1 MTRISIL
8 EKNEMKE
15 LTNIITHLSNIQAD
29 SLSKLLL
36 ESLTYTMKKLV
47 IAPLSQI
54 ENTMQINPE
63 GENFAIY
70 IKCEGD
76 LKIEFLFIISVDK
89 TRSLTSRLLRK
100 NLSNNVSLE
109 RSAIAE
115 AGNIMAGAFLNVLSL
130 ETNLHIR
137 QSPPGISVDTMPAL
151 FGTPLAVISETTNEI
166 VIAEGS
172 IKTNANEILIHTFM
186 ILEPQGARKI
196 LDKYSGDLR

>member
-15 LTNIITHLSNIQAD
+15 LTSIITHLSNIQAD

-36 ESLTYTMKKLV
+36 EPLTYTMKKLV
-47 IAPLSQI
+47 VTQLSQI
-54 ENTMQINPE
+54 ENTMPLNRE

-76 LKIEFLFIISVDK
+76 LKIGFLFVISVDK
-89 TRSLTSRLLRK
+89 TRSLTSRLLGK
-100 NLSNNVSLE
+100 NVSNGMKLE

-115 AGNIMAGAFLNVLSL
+115 AGNIMTGTFLNVLSL
-130 ETNLHIR
+130 ETGLQIR
-137 QSPPGISVDTMPAL
+137 QSPPGISVDVMPAL
-151 FGTPLAVISETTNEI
+151 FGTPLAVISETTNEV

-172 IKTNANEILIHTFM
+172 IKTNANEILIHTFI
-186 ILEPQGARKI
+186 ILEPHGARKI